1 MLTICHN
8 GSIEEVLDL
17 IFEIPEFE
25 DIHQEKDFKKRF
37 SGKKYLILIA
47 YWNGRRAGFN
57 VGYDRFG
64 DGSFYCWL
72 QAVLPEYRRKFIA
85 DRLTR
90 ELEIW
95 AKEKGFRKIIVKTR
109 NKFPKMLHLLFK
121 NNYKIIETEQ
131 KNNIMENRIV
141 LEKLL

>member
-109 NKFPKMLHLLFK
+109 NKFPNMLRLLIK
-121 NNYKIIETEQ
+121 NNYSIIEIE
-131 KNNIMENRIV
+131 KKDNIRENRIV
-141 LEKLL
+141 LEKAF